1 MTDTW
6 ERRRQGLSPLTL
18 NEKAV
23 LFSERQSKKG
33 FKQRTLMIR
42 EDVLKAVDKYTK
54 QRNTTKR
61 VIWDEVLRAG
71 IAGRALPCEVR

>member
-6 ERRRQGLSPLTL
+6 ERR
-18 NEKAV
+18 
-23 LFSERQSKKG
+23 RQSKKG
-33 FKQRTLMIR
+33 FKQRTLMIP
-42 EDVLKAVDKYTK
+42 EDVLRAVDKYTK

-71 IAGRALPCEVR
+71 VAARAILP

>member
-18 NEKAV
+18 NEKAE
-23 LFSERQSKKG
+23 LFRERQSKKG
-33 FKQRTLMIR
+33 FKQRTLMIH

-54 QRNTTKR
+54 QRKTTKR

-71 IAGRALPCEVR
+71 VAALDLQK